1 MVSVR
6 CGEALV
12 AAEGCRAHAARP
24 TP

>member
-12 AAEGCRAHAARP
+12 AAEICRAHAARP
-24 TP
+24 PL